1 MSLSTAEIAR
11 LEAELADAKRKEA
24 QLQAKVAEM
33 EKEELSAS
41 KARRNLMQQ
50 IHDLQ
55 ESKTFLELELR
66 AASMENT
73 S

>member
-1 MSLSTAEIAR
+1 MSVSTAEIAR

-24 QLQAKVAEM
+24 QLQAKVEEM

-41 KARRNLMQQ
+41 KARHNLMQQ

-66 AASMENT
+66 AASRENT